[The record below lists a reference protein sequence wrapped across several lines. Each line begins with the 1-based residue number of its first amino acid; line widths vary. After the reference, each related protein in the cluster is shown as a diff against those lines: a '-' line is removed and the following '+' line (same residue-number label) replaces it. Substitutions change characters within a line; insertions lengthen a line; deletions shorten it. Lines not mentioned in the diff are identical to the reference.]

1 MILRRMIPLLLLLLA
16 ACTTDI
22 TFKAHST
29 TSRPHRVPI
38 TLGVYYTTG
47 TLTRV
52 VEYKNSNI
60 KMFRTWR
67 VHVGQALEKDAL
79 SRLRPLVDRLV
90 LSDIPYPDQEMDY
103 VLTLDIVRFDFNEAR
118 AVVELGSLL
127 RGPGNA
133 VLLENSYTGLGSTQ
147 LMGAKLKMQPE
158 LALGETTRDA
168 ITAALSRLVDEV
180 QPYLRPTERP

>member
-1 MILRRMIPLLLLLLA
+1 MVPLLLLLLA

-29 TSRPHRVPI
+29 TSRPHRIPT

-52 VEYKNSNI
+52 VEYKNSKV

-90 LSDIPYPDQEMDY
+90 LSDTPYPDQDMDY
-103 VLTLDIVRFDFNEAR
+103 VLTLDLVRFDFIEAR
-118 AVVELGSLL
+118 AALELSGLL

-133 VLLENSYTGLGSTQ
+133 VLLEDSYPGIGSTQ

-158 LALGETTRDA
+158 QALGETTRDA
-168 ITAALSRLVDEV
+168 ITAAMSRLVDEV
-180 QPYLRPTERP
+180 QPYLRPVERP